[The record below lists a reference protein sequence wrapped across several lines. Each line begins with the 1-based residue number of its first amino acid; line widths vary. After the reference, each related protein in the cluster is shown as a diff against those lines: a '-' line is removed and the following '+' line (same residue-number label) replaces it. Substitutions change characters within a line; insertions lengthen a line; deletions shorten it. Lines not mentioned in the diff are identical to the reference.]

1 MGLSFRWLGA
11 YGRLRRTM
19 ASIIDHIGINVA
31 DYPRA
36 KAFYSAA
43 LAPLGIHLIME
54 FGSAAGF
61 RRDKKPEL
69 WLGAGK
75 TEFQTEAQLETIT
88 PIHVC
93 LAARSRAEVNAFHV
107 AALAAGGR
115 DNGAPGIRA
124 HYHPGYYGAFALDPD
139 GHNVEAV
146 FHEWG

>member
-1 MGLSFRWLGA
+1 
-11 YGRLRRTM
+11 M
-19 ASIIDHIGINVA
+19 ASIIDHIGISVT

-43 LAPLGIHLIME
+43 LAPLGITLVME
-54 FGSAAGF
+54 FGTAAGF
-61 RRDKKPEL
+61 GRGKKPEL
-69 WLGAGK
+69 WLGSGK
-75 TEFQTEAQLETIT
+75 TEFQTEEQIEIIT

-93 LAARSRAEVNAFHV
+93 LAAESRADVDAFHA

-139 GHNVEAV
+139 GHNIEAV
-146 FHEWG
+146 FHGWG